1 MLQQGILNQNP
12 DTYNRSVTVII
23 VYLLVETIGGL
34 TTPAVVT
41 YKLYSLDSRCD

>member
-1 MLQQGILNQNP
+1 MLPQDNLNQNT
-12 DTYNRSVTVII
+12 DNYHRSVTVII

-41 YKLYSLDSRCD
+41 YKLLYSLDSR